1 MSLASFI
8 FGGDTGKTQGD
19 ISNRRK
25 QLADAMLQQGMDS
38 GPVQSPWQGAAR
50 LVQAL
55 LGGLAIRQ
63 QEQQADASQGAGVS
77 TGQPSKPAPASPG
90 FLSLFFGGAPTR
102 RTDG

>member
-1 MSLASFI
+1 MIPTI
-8 FGGDTGKTQGD
+8 FGGNTGKTQGD
-19 ISNRRK
+19 IDDKRK
-25 QLADAMLQQGMDS
+25 QLAYAMLEQGMDAS
-38 GPVQSPWQGAAR
+38 PVQSPWQGAAR
-50 LVQAL
+50 LAQAG